1 VPKSIKQY
9 IGKGTHF
16 YSSSVSAVL
25 IEENEIKIEI
35 RSLLKAQLETGINLE
50 EMLVN
55 EVIVEKAVAGDIC
68 TFKLPF
74 RIRLSD
80 RLYKSKACFII
91 KF

>member
-16 YSSSVSAVL
+16 IQNSVSVSF
-25 IEENEIKIEI
+25 NRRKQIKIGDKI
-35 RSLLKAQLETGINLE
+35 LIIGATTGEELIIE

-80 RLYKSKACFII
+80 RL
-91 KF
+91 